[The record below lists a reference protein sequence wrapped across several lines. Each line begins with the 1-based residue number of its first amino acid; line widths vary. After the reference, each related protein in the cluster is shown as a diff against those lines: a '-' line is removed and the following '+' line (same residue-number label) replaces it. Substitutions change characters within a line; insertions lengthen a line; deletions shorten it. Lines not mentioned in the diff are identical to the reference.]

1 MAITEITTKV
11 LVINT
16 CLRPDLETQEIVY
29 SGHGGGELIRWLLDA
44 MEIEKVSL
52 TVGPYENVEAKI
64 KAWEKKQRKN
74 RESKKRHSG

>member
-1 MAITEITTKV
+1 MSSSVTCFDFDDWVV
-11 LVINT
+11 LK
-16 CLRPDLETQEIVY
+16 DLETQEIVY